1 MSATECY
8 SFHPGHNIHY
18 EKVDDFKQ
26 PRMAIDI
33 SHVMN
38 HAFLVSFNG
47 EQEYWYHHMPHRLL
61 EALYQSHPEGIE
73 ATEDK
78 RFIFVYTGGLI
89 HRFSMVQ
96 EATTSCIQ
104 LTQNPKVHPITKE
117 IIKQI
122 HEENIKQLIK
132 RGISA

>member
-1 MSATECY
+1 MSAIECY
-8 SFHPGHNIHY
+8 SFHPGHNLHHSKI
-18 EKVDDFKQ
+18 DDFKQ
-26 PRMAIDI
+26 PRMAITI

-38 HAFLVSFNG
+38 HAFLVSFNQ

-61 EALYQSHPEGIE
+61 EALFKSHPEGIE

-78 RFIFVYTGGLI
+78 RFIFVYTGGKVL
-89 HRFSMVQ
+89 RFSMAQ

-104 LTQNPKVHPITKE
+104 ITQNPKLHPIIKE
-117 IIKQI
+117 TIKQI